1 MFEAATCSACHNI
14 QGTGGQVGA
23 DLSTVGEAYSPEELL
38 RHVLEPAYS
47 VKDEH
52 RLYAIILDD
61 ESRYFGLIV
70 ERDEEKLVVVE
81 NVQAPDETVTLYSDE
96 IAEVVPLKDSAMPTG
111 LLVTLT
117 QEEILDLLA
126 YVTANGAAGH
136 PVFGK

>member
-1 MFEAATCSACHNI
+1 
-14 QGTGGQVGA
+14 
-23 DLSTVGEAYSPEELL
+23 
-38 RHVLEPAYS
+38 
-47 VKDEH
+47 
-52 RLYAIILDD
+52 
-61 ESRYFGLIV
+61 
-70 ERDEEKLVVVE
+70 
-81 NVQAPDETVTLYSDE
+81 VQAPDETVTLYSDE